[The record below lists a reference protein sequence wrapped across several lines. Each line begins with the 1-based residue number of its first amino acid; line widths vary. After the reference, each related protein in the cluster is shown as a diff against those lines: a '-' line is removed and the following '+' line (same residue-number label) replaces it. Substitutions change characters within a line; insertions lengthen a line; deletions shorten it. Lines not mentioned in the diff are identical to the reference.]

1 MSDATIKAPP
11 SPATRGMVGMGV
23 RSVVA
28 AARKL
33 RRSSTEVE
41 RILWYRIRDKQIED
55 FRFRRQRPIGK
66 YIVDFVCLDAMLII
80 EVDGGQHADAVLAD
94 AARTRFLESLGYRVL
109 RFWNNE
115 VIENLEGVLERIREA
130 LLQPAKSNPPCRAR
144 CPLHRATVRQ
154 ATSMLAEIPA
164 SPPTLP
170 LAGEGAGS
178 AWMDCG
184 VETTPTLPLAGE
196 GAESTN
202 ADVSA
207 RTPSP
212 ATRGKVGM
220 GVRSNAGA
228 ANEDTKAYRK

>member
-1 MSDATIKAPP
+1 
-11 SPATRGMVGMGV
+11 MGV

-130 LLQPAKSNPPCRAR
+130 LLQPANSNP
-144 CPLHRATVRQ
+144 
-154 ATSMLAEIPA
+154 
-164 SPPTLP
+164 
-170 LAGEGAGS
+170 
-178 AWMDCG
+178 
-184 VETTPTLPLAGE
+184 TPTLPLAGE

-220 GVRSNAGA
+220 GGRSNAGA